1 MNGERRRGQGGVPDA
16 FAGRANSPTGPISNR
31 HSSRQGS
38 QCRPPFVLRDEPG
51 RSVAARVKITRHTM
65 PSNLSRNSFKTKK
78 SDTDY
83 STHFFR
89 AGRAHF
95 EPERQGSQCPRR
107 VEPGRSSNLDGH
119 SHEYSRP
126 ARRRREATRYNVRV
140 PIQMIAMDLDGTLLD
155 AQSQLPAENAR
166 AIAEAAAR
174 GIEIVIVTGRRYH
187 SARSIAG
194 ELGCDAH
201 LIVSNGALIKSAAG
215 ETHYRQLL
223 PAATARQVLDAT
235 AEFRSCAG
243 VIFDRPFAKQIVFE
257 RVDWDGPFVGDY
269 LRRHRQ
275 HVAEIDPLTECLDGD
290 DPVEILFL
298 DDCAR
303 INRAKK
309 SLEALPFANEFTL
322 ALTEYP
328 HRNLSMLD
336 VLARGVNK
344 GAALAELTRLR
355 GIPRENVMAIGDNWN
370 DREML
375 EYAGLPVV
383 MGNSVPELKTLGWSV
398 TLSNEQAGV
407 AAAIDK
413 HVLQNKGG
421 MR

>member
-1 MNGERRRGQGGVPDA
+1 
-16 FAGRANSPTGPISNR
+16 
-31 HSSRQGS
+31 
-38 QCRPPFVLRDEPG
+38 
-51 RSVAARVKITRHTM
+51 
-65 PSNLSRNSFKTKK
+65 
-78 SDTDY
+78 
-83 STHFFR
+83 
-89 AGRAHF
+89 
-95 EPERQGSQCPRR
+95 
-107 VEPGRSSNLDGH
+107 
-119 SHEYSRP
+119 
-126 ARRRREATRYNVRV
+126 
-140 PIQMIAMDLDGTLLD
+140 MIAMDLDGTLLD
-155 AQSQLPAENAR
+155 GQAKLPAENAR
-166 AIAEAAAR
+166 AIAQAAGQ
-174 GIEIVIVTGRRYH
+174 GIEIVIVTGRRFH
-187 SARSIAG
+187 SAREIAG
-194 ELGCDAH
+194 ELACDAH
-201 LIVSNGALIKSAAG
+201 LIVSNGALIKSSAG
-215 ETHYRQLL
+215 ETHYRKLL
-223 PAATARQVLDAT
+223 PADTARQALEAT

-257 RVDWDGPFVGDY
+257 RVDWDGPFVGAY

-275 HVAEIDPLTECLDGD
+275 HVAEIAPLTACLDED

-309 SLEALPFANEFTL
+309 ELEALPLAKEFTL

-344 GAALAELTRLR
+344 GVALAELARLR

-398 TLSNEQAGV
+398 TLSNDEAGV
-407 AAAIDK
+407 AEAIDR
-413 HVLQNKGG
+413 HVLHKGG
-421 MR
+421 M

>member
-1 MNGERRRGQGGVPDA
+1 MA
-16 FAGRANSPTGPISNR
+16 TSSNR
-31 HSSRQGS
+31 HSNGGYVRAKPAPENPSRTT
-38 QCRPPFVLRDEPG
+38 F
-51 RSVAARVKITRHTM
+51 TRHTM

-78 SDTDY
+78 SDTNY
-83 STHFFR
+83 STHKCELVR
-89 AGRAHF
+89 TK
-95 EPERQGSQCPRR
+95 
-107 VEPGRSSNLDGH
+107 VELGRSAGGTH
-119 SHEYSRP
+119 SAPINASKLAAHSGATADRRTKP
-126 ARRRREATRYNVRV
+126 ARYNGRV

-155 AQSQLPAENAR
+155 AQSQLPPENAR
-166 AIAEAAAR
+166 AIAEAAAQ

-194 ELGCDAH
+194 ELACDAH

-223 PAATARQVLDAT
+223 PTATARQVLDAT
-235 AEFRSCAG
+235 TEFRSCAG
-243 VIFDRPFAKQIVFE
+243 VIFDRPFARQIVFE

-275 HVAEIDPLTECLDGD
+275 HVAEIEPLTECLDGD

-309 SLEALPFANEFTL
+309 ALEALPLSKTFTL

-344 GAALAELTRLR
+344 GAALAELARLR
-355 GIPRENVMAIGDNWN
+355 NIPRENIMAIGDNWN

-383 MGNSVPELKTLGWSV
+383 MGNGVPELKTLGWSV

>member
-1 MNGERRRGQGGVPDA
+1 
-16 FAGRANSPTGPISNR
+16 
-31 HSSRQGS
+31 
-38 QCRPPFVLRDEPG
+38 
-51 RSVAARVKITRHTM
+51 
-65 PSNLSRNSFKTKK
+65 
-78 SDTDY
+78 
-83 STHFFR
+83 
-89 AGRAHF
+89 
-95 EPERQGSQCPRR
+95 
-107 VEPGRSSNLDGH
+107 
-119 SHEYSRP
+119 
-126 ARRRREATRYNVRV
+126 
-140 PIQMIAMDLDGTLLD
+140 MIAMDLDGTLLD
-155 AQSQLPAENAR
+155 ADGNLHAENAR
-166 AIAEAAAR
+166 AIAEASAR

-187 SARSIAG
+187 SARSLAG
-194 ELGCDAH
+194 ELTCDAH

-243 VIFDRPFAKQIVFE
+243 VIFDRPFEKQVIFE
-257 RVDWDGPFVGDY
+257 RVDWDGPFVGAY

-275 HVAEIDPLTECLDGD
+275 HVAEIAPLTECLNED

-303 INRAKK
+303 IHRAKK
-309 SLEALPFANEFTL
+309 ALEALPFANQFTL

-344 GAALAELTRLR
+344 GVALAELARLR

-383 MGNSVPELKTLGWSV
+383 MGNGVPELKTLGWSV
-398 TLSNEQAGV
+398 TLPNDQAGV
-407 AAAIDK
+407 AAAIDE
-413 HVLQNKGG
+413 HVLSNPETGWVAGNRVRQTKGG
-421 MR
+421 MP

>member
-1 MNGERRRGQGGVPDA
+1 
-16 FAGRANSPTGPISNR
+16 
-31 HSSRQGS
+31 
-38 QCRPPFVLRDEPG
+38 
-51 RSVAARVKITRHTM
+51 M
-65 PSNLSRNSFKTKK
+65 PSNFPPNSLKTKK
-78 SDTDY
+78 SDTNC
-83 STHFFR
+83 STHFFSAR
-89 AGRAHF
+89 STTF
-95 EPERQGSQCPRR
+95 ESPNPSK
-107 VEPGRSSNLDGH
+107 LDAH
-119 SHEYSRP
+119 SHENSR
-126 ARRRREATRYNVRV
+126 ASRLRRTAPRYNGLV

-155 AQSQLPAENAR
+155 ASGSLHPENAR

-187 SARSIAG
+187 SARALAG
-194 ELGCDAH
+194 ELPCDAH

-223 PAATARQVLDAT
+223 PAATARRVLDAT

-243 VIFDRPFAKQIVFE
+243 VIFDRPFEKQVVFE
-257 RVDWDGPFVGDY
+257 RVDWDGHFVGDY

-275 HVAEIDPLTECLDGD
+275 HVAEIAPLTDCLNED

-303 INRAKK
+303 IHRVKTA
-309 SLEALPFANEFTL
+309 LEALPFANEFTL

-344 GAALAELTRLR
+344 GVALAELARLR

-383 MGNSVPELKTLGWSV
+383 MGNGVPELKSLGWSV
-398 TLSNEQAGV
+398 TLPNDQAGV

-413 HVLQNKGG
+413 HVLSNLDTGWVAGNHVRQTKGG
-421 MR
+421 MS